1 MCLAPTRLARPRYRI
16 RECTRQGRSVVSPG
30 LAQVQYETASRPSTP
45 RWSYRSCTALV
56 HSVGAHRFA
65 EQANSILAERWI
77 ITTGWRQALRCS
89 PLGVWVEM
97 NYTTTSDI
105 GIYDAVA
112 AHSETPQRRLSDSVA
127 LREHMRVGATM
138 VDGFGG
144 CPECRCTTGRTRR
157 GGIRCEHAR
166 HALVV

>member
-1 MCLAPTRLARPRYRI
+1 
-16 RECTRQGRSVVSPG
+16 
-30 LAQVQYETASRPSTP
+30 
-45 RWSYRSCTALV
+45 
-56 HSVGAHRFA
+56 
-65 EQANSILAERWI
+65 
-77 ITTGWRQALRCS
+77 
-89 PLGVWVEM
+89 M

-144 CPECRCTTGRTRR
+144 CPECRCTIGRTRR
-157 GGIRCEHAR
+157 GGIRCEHATCVGGLTR
-166 HALVV
+166 DVYAFHS